1 MNYHLKYKNK
11 RDEISRTSTNRD
23 YLSSREILTFKFL
36 IKEFYNNSEFK
47 NKKILEIGCGDRILQ
62 KFFEKEGME
71 YFGVDIEQCNL
82 ETDNLN
88 FDENYF
94 FFIISLAVVE
104 HIQNPDNFFQN
115 AMRCLKKDGLIYL
128 TTPNFTYCYESFYDD
143 YTHVKPYTAESLRYI
158 LDTYNFE
165 KINILPGLRCKP
177 KWYYTGKLRFWIAA
191 KLIPFTNNYK
201 ILPSILKGK
210 ATSLIG
216 IAKKKK

>member
-1 MNYHLKYKNK
+1 LEAKIK
-11 RDEISRTSTNRD
+11 
-23 YLSSREILTFKFL
+23 FKFW
-36 IKEFYNNSEFK
+36 
-47 NKKILEIGCGDRILQ
+47 ILLNMLFSLEKLFIIFILSNWL
-62 KFFEKEGME
+62 GS
-71 YFGVDIEQCNL
+71 
-82 ETDNLN
+82 
-88 FDENYF
+88 FD
-94 FFIISLAVVE
+94 FIISLAVVE